1 MRHALTR
8 VALVSC
14 VLALAAA
21 TGPAGA
27 AGADSTLK
35 PTSRQQAN
43 WTKFHF
49 NLGNTGFNPFE
60 NVINTSNVS
69 SLVSAWQGVT
79 GTSSTSS
86 PAVVHGVVYVGMD
99 DNKLY
104 AFDAAGVTNCS
115 GTPKTCK
122 PLWTGATGFSIR
134 SSPAV
139 VRGVVYVGSSDGKLY
154 AFDAAGVTNCSGT
167 PKTCAPLWTGA
178 TGSSIGFSSPA
189 VANGVVYIGADDGK
203 LYAFDAAGNTNCSGT
218 PKTCQPLWTGATGYF
233 IESSPALA
241 GGVVYIGS
249 YDGKL
254 YAFDAAGNTNCS
266 GTPKTCQ
273 PLWTAPTGTTVYSPA
288 VAQGIVYAG
297 AGHKLYA
304 FDAAGNTNCSGTPKV
319 CTPLWTGAPGFR
331 CVCSVSVAG
340 GLVYAGSARYTS
352 GNLYAFDASG
362 VTNCSGTP
370 KTCTPLWTGPT
381 GRNYLNSAAAVVNGV
396 VYVASG
402 YANLRVF
409 ALP

>member
-1 MRHALTR
+1 PSVRPGPRVRAEAQAIHASVRGAAGRLQELRREQAEVRHALTR

-115 GTPKTCK
+115 
-122 PLWTGATGFSIR
+122 
-134 SSPAV
+134 
-139 VRGVVYVGSSDGKLY
+139 
-154 AFDAAGVTNCSGT
+154 
-167 PKTCAPLWTGA
+167 
-178 TGSSIGFSSPA
+178 
-189 VANGVVYIGADDGK
+189 
-203 LYAFDAAGNTNCSGT
+203 
-218 PKTCQPLWTGATGYF
+218 
-233 IESSPALA
+233 
-241 GGVVYIGS
+241 
-249 YDGKL
+249 
-254 YAFDAAGNTNCS
+254 
-266 GTPKTCQ
+266 
-273 PLWTAPTGTTVYSPA
+273 
-288 VAQGIVYAG
+288 
-297 AGHKLYA
+297 
-304 FDAAGNTNCSGTPKV
+304 
-319 CTPLWTGAPGFR
+319 
-331 CVCSVSVAG
+331 
-340 GLVYAGSARYTS
+340 
-352 GNLYAFDASG
+352 
-362 VTNCSGTP
+362 
-370 KTCTPLWTGPT
+370 
-381 GRNYLNSAAAVVNGV
+381 
-396 VYVASG
+396 
-402 YANLRVF
+402 
-409 ALP
+409 